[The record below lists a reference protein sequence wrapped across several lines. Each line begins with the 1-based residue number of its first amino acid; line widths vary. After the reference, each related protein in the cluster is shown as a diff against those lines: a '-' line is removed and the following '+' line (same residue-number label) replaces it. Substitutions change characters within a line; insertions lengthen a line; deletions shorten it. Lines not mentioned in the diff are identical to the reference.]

1 MAERI
6 TCCPHCS
13 TSFRVTDAQLQTA
26 KGAVRCGSCLQIFR
40 ALDHLEEAAAA
51 TPDAAPAAATSP
63 FDSDDVFAPDNSEE
77 GFSRSGGDRFD
88 PHRWDDAYE
97 DSGAD
102 DHPDLDDNELIS
114 DDMDKDD
121 GDDLHLGEL
130 SDAFLEE
137 AQGRKGSLFDRPA
150 RMRETRNDD
159 HSDESWALNLLEE
172 IEGEEQ
178 SPNSESGS
186 DPDDDMQSLQ
196 HQFRDTDDLDSSLSP
211 TDFGELT
218 SFGTE
223 AGDNDQLHNY
233 DRNDAGSFH
242 VEEEQEDDDHLLQEL
257 GESHHNDEP
266 LFRLAG
272 DPEPRPATAERTSFV
287 DAIAPAPVEMD
298 WHPPASPWP
307 KRLLWG
313 SLSLLALLVL
323 AAQYGWYR
331 FDDLSRQQPWR
342 NVYAQVCPLIGCQ
355 LPSLYAPEK
364 VKAYNLVVRS
374 HPRTQGALVVDSI
387 LLNTAGF
394 EQPFPD
400 FVLAFSSLHGEQL
413 AARRFTPREYL
424 GGELAGAT
432 MMPPGQPVH
441 ISLELVDPGADAVNY
456 TAHIPTDTP

>member
-40 ALDHLEEAAAA
+40 ALDHLEQSPADTQAKAQAAA
-51 TPDAAPAAATSP
+51 TNAFTPD
-63 FDSDDVFAPDNSEE
+63 DDFTPDNGQQASATT
-77 GFSRSGGDRFD
+77 GGDRFD

-102 DHPDLDDNELIS
+102 DHLDLDDDELIS
-114 DDMDKDD
+114 DDMDKGDSD
-121 GDDLHLGEL
+121 GLHLGEL

-150 RMRETRNDD
+150 KMRETRNDD

-172 IEGEEQ
+172 IEGEDETPAQ
-178 SPNSESGS
+178 ESH
-186 DPDDDMQSLQ
+186 DDTLSLQ
-196 HQFRDTDDLDSSLSP
+196 HQFRDSSEQDDFHSP

-218 SFGTE
+218 TFGTE
-223 AGDNDQLHNY
+223 ANDDDDLLDY
-233 DRNDAGSFH
+233 DRNDTGSFH
-242 VEEEQEDDDHLLQEL
+242 TDEEEDDHLLQEL
-257 GESHHNDEP
+257 GESHRDDEP

-272 DPEPRPATAERTSFV
+272 DPEPRPDTSERTSFV

-298 WHPPASPWP
+298 WHPPTSAWP

-313 SLSLLALLVL
+313 SLSLLALLTL

-342 NVYAQVCPLIGCQ
+342 NVYAQACPLIGCQ

-432 MMPPGQPVH
+432 MMPAGQPVH